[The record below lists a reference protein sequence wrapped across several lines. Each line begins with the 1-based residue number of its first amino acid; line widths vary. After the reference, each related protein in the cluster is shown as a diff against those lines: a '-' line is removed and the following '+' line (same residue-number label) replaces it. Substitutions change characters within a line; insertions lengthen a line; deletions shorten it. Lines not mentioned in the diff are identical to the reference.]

1 MLIKETW
8 LLIGVIVVGQFKDSV
23 ALAEKELQGHR
34 DAFRQAHLE
43 EVEEIRNLQQEMYN
57 QFMLDE
63 LFKVSHGVEKVREL
77 IQKYRD
83 QVKVLRDREAAL
95 KPSCELFKLIHLFI
109 R

>member
-1 MLIKETW
+1 
-8 LLIGVIVVGQFKDSV
+8 
-23 ALAEKELQGHR
+23 
-34 DAFRQAHLE
+34 
-43 EVEEIRNLQQEMYN
+43 
-57 QFMLDE
+57 MLDE